1 MIEMSLGEAQ
11 LFRMLRSFFGEERVL
26 WNMSVRTVCAG
37 TAKDESLVEE
47 VPCAGEVHLGSC
59 LFTIVDDADI
69 PKMVIELAPDFT
81 TVVDTY
87 LLERQDRLPKLL
99 HAHGI
104 KYVVFSKEEFRDI
117 LDPNESLELLDI
129 LKERFGIVGD

>member
-26 WNMSVRTVCAG
+26 WNISVRTVCAG
-37 TAKDESLVEE
+37 SAGDEE
-47 VPCAGEVHLGSC
+47 GEFEDNVHLGSC

-81 TVVDTY
+81 SVVDTY
-87 LLERQDRLPKLL
+87 LLERQEVLPKLL
-99 HAHGI
+99 SSHGI

-117 LDPNESLELLDI
+117 LDPEGTLALVDV
-129 LKERFGIVGD
+129 LKDRFGIVED

>member
-37 TAKDESLVEE
+37 GTGDDGAALESN
-47 VPCAGEVHLGSC
+47 VHLGAC

-81 TVVDTY
+81 SVVDTY
-87 LLERQDRLPKLL
+87 LLERQEVLPKLL
-99 HAHGI
+99 RAHGI

-117 LDPNESLELLDI
+117 LDPDGTLALVDV
-129 LKERFGIVGD
+129 LKDRFGIVED

>member
-26 WNMSVRTVCAG
+26 WNISVRTVCAG
-37 TAKDESLVEE
+37 SASDEEGEFKDN
-47 VPCAGEVHLGSC
+47 VHLGSC

-81 TVVDTY
+81 SVVDTY
-87 LLERQDRLPKLL
+87 LLERQEVLPKLL
-99 HAHGI
+99 SSHGI

-117 LDPNESLELLDI
+117 LDPEGTLALVDV
-129 LKERFGIVGD
+129 LKDRFGIVED